1 MSKKVKDK
9 EKEVKKEQQTHNQ
22 VETNAPSQQAQ
33 LTLSDLQAAVSIIDL
48 ASRRGAFQA
57 QELATVGSVYNKLTG
72 FLNQVAQQTQQQTQP
87 ETATPVSEESQ
98 VTEVNQVA
106 EVESTND

>member
-1 MSKKVKDK
+1 MSKKGK
-9 EKEVKKEQQTHNQ
+9 EKEVKKEEQQTTVTQ
-22 VETNAPSQQAQ
+22 GETPQQPVQAQ

-72 FLNQVAQQTQQQTQP
+72 FLNQVAQQTQPQT
-87 ETATPVSEESQ
+87 ETAATTEVPAAQ
-98 VTEVNQVA
+98 VTEVQQA
-106 EVESTND
+106 EEVEPTND